1 MRYQAILEQIH
12 SDITPLLGQGKVASY
27 IPALARADPH
37 DFAMSIQLVKG
48 ESYHIGLSNKRFSI
62 QSISKVFMYEMALN
76 LFEESIFGRV
86 NVEPSGN
93 PFNSLIQ
100 LEYENG
106 IPRNPFIN
114 PGAIVIADMLTS
126 YFKEKSLHS
135 LIDFVRICANDASIS
150 IDEIIAESEHI
161 SGYRNYA
168 LANLMKSFGN
178 IKNDIE
184 SVLNTYFSCCSIAA
198 NTAQLAR
205 SILHLAHQGIDPLT
219 SRKHL
224 SPEHTKRINALML
237 TCGHYDASG
246 EFAYRI
252 GLPGKSGVGG
262 GIVATVP
269 NIMSIAVYSPALNK
283 HGNSLVGTKALEL
296 LSKYTGHSIF

>member
-1 MRYQAILEQIH
+1 MNYSAILEQIQT
-12 SDITPLLGQGKVASY
+12 DVAPLLGQGKVATY
-27 IPALARADPH
+27 IPALACADPH
-37 DFAMSIQLVKG
+37 DFAMSLQLVSG
-48 ESYHIGLSNKRFSI
+48 ESYHIGLHNKTFSI
-62 QSISKVFMYEMALN
+62 QSISKIFMYEMALN
-76 LFEESIFGRV
+76 LFEESILGRV

-126 YFKEKSLHS
+126 YFKEKSLRS
-135 LIDFVRICANDASIS
+135 IIDFVQICANDASVS
-150 IDEIIAESEHI
+150 MDESIAESEH
-161 SGYRNYA
+161 SNGYRNYA

-178 IKNDIE
+178 IKNDVE
-184 SVLNTYFSCCSIAA
+184 SVLNTYFNCCSIAA

-205 SILHLAHQGIDPLT
+205 SILHLAHQGTDPLT
-219 SRKHL
+219 SLKHL

-269 NIMSIAVYSPALNK
+269 SIMSIAVYSPALNK
-283 HGNSLVGTKALEL
+283 HGNSLAGTKALEL
-296 LSKYTGHSIF
+296 FSKYTGHSIF